1 MQYLLDSKKEYT
13 NIILDNITAPI
24 CNSIYNLFK
33 SSNNIKEFQTKL
45 ANIRN
50 WNSYNINEFYLSILK
65 LCKIKNLSQILNQ
78 IIILDIQLKTEK
90 KNINI
95 NSIKFIDIED
105 FIYKCIVNA
114 SIFCW
119 KNSYLFAHK
128 NLKPSEKQYHLN
140 IIEKNIKK
148 IIKSTIRDSTPFDL
162 VFDNN
167 LFSQNLDSDRK
178 TVVSSIPEKI
188 FDDFDIDDKPVN
200 KIILDEEYQSD
211 NSEEKSPIP
220 QKKALKYNE
229 DNQKNSNENIKKE
242 VFSSEEEAS
251 EKESEEEAS
260 EKESEEASEEESE
273 DEESEDEESEDEES
287 DEEESEDE
295 ESENNKKVSDKK
307 QEVIISDEEPEASVK
322 KEIQKTVK
330 KDNDSCDEE
339 QEVSVKKEIQK
350 TVKKD
355 NDSSDEEQEVSVK
368 KQIQKTVKK
377 VNKEQEVSVKK
388 EIQKTVKK
396 ANDSSDEEI
405 NAKIVPENK
414 SLLNDD
420 ISIYAS
426 ESEPD
431 IPKTPIN
438 SKIKIKKNILNAPIK
453 KKQIFKA
460 NSSSEDEEK
469 NTLYKSSSDGSSDDN
484 ESNYNSEI
492 RTIKINTSGN
502 KNRKR
507 YYS

>member
-24 CNSIYNLFK
+24 CNSIYNMFK
-33 SSNNIKEFQTKL
+33 SSNNNIKDFQTKL

-50 WNSYNINEFYLSILK
+50 WNSYNIDEYYISIMK

-95 NSIKFIDIED
+95 NNIKFINIED

-114 SIFCW
+114 SIYCW
-119 KNSYLFAHK
+119 KNAYLFAQK

-148 IIKSTIRDSTPFDL
+148 IIKSTIRDSTPFEL

-167 LFSQNLDSDRK
+167 LFSPNLDPERK
-178 TVVSSIPEKI
+178 TVVSNTQHQIEKN
-188 FDDFDIDDKPVN
+188 FDDFDINDKPVE
-200 KIILDEEYQSD
+200 KIILEEEYQSD
-211 NSEEKSPIP
+211 GSDIKSPIP
-220 QKKALKYNE
+220 QKKILKYND
-229 DNQKNSNENIKKE
+229 DNQKSSDDSDENVKNEVSSN
-242 VFSSEEEAS
+242 
-251 EKESEEEAS
+251 
-260 EKESEEASEEESE
+260 EEES
-273 DEESEDEESEDEES
+273 DVEES

-295 ESENNKKVSDKK
+295 DSEEDESE
-307 QEVIISDEEPEASVK
+307 DEEINVK
-322 KEIQKTVK
+322 KEIK
-330 KDNDSCDEE
+330 KSSD
-339 QEVSVKKEIQK
+339 VSVKKQVNE
-350 TVKKD
+350 
-355 NDSSDEEQEVSVK
+355 SSEEEEVSVK
-368 KQIQKTVKK
+368 KQVNESSEEEEVNVKK
-377 VNKEQEVSVKK
+377 QVIESSEEEEVNVKK
-388 EIQKTVKK
+388 QVIE
-396 ANDSSDEEI
+396 SSDEEEVI
-405 NAKIVPENK
+405 ESSEEEEVNVKKQVKKPINEINKKKVVNQSSNDKKVSIKKQVIDSSEEETNAKIVPEIK

-426 ESEPD
+426 ENESD

-438 SKIKIKKNILNAPIK
+438 SKIKVRKDILNAPTK
-453 KKQIFKA
+453 KKTFFKA

-469 NTLYKSSSDGSSDDN
+469 NSLYKSSSESSDDD

-492 RTIKINTSGN
+492 RTIKINTSVG

>member
-105 FIYKCIVNA
+105 FVYKCIVNA

-178 TVVSSIPEKI
+178 TSISSIPEKI

-251 EKESEEEAS
+251 EEASEKESEEAS
-260 EKESEEASEEESE
+260 EKESEEASEEES
-273 DEESEDEESEDEES
+273 DEEESEDEES

-295 ESENNKKVSDKK
+295 ESKDDKKVSDKK
-307 QEVIISDEEPEASVK
+307 QEVIISDEEP
-322 KEIQKTVK
+322 
-330 KDNDSCDEE
+330 
-339 QEVSVKKEIQK
+339 EVSVKKEIQK

-377 VNKEQEVSVKK
+377 ANDSSNKEPEVSVKK
-388 EIQKTVKK
+388 EIKKTVKK

-414 SLLNDD
+414 GLLNDD

-469 NTLYKSSSDGSSDDN
+469 NTLYKSSSDSSSDDN